1 LVKENQH
8 LHLSIFAIVNI
19 GLLISGI
26 EIVGG
31 VGMWCLL
38 AIGLFNSIMWS
49 NVFTLAIDSLGK
61 QTASASSILIMMILG
76 GAILPPLQGLL
87 ADMIGIRLSYI
98 VPMLSYLYLFFYGF
112 KGYKI
117 GKKRKD

>member
-1 LVKENQH
+1 
-8 LHLSIFAIVNI
+8 
-19 GLLISGI
+19 
-26 EIVGG
+26 
-31 VGMWCLL
+31 
-38 AIGLFNSIMWS
+38 
-49 NVFTLAIDSLGK
+49 LAIDSLGK

-117 GKKRKD
+117 GKKEKLK